1 MKFPLCEMLYRSC
14 VQVDRGA
21 CAQGL
26 NNADTCRRGNLGQ
39 VWGEASV
46 IPRRDQSLGC
56 ARLDA
61 LNTKS
66 NWPVMRRKHDSLV
79 QNSHPCSPSGN
90 TVCGRSCGENMTLRH
105 RLMPLLTVRKYGRT
119 VESRDIIALHVP

>member
-1 MKFPLCEMLYRSC
+1 MLCRSC

-56 ARLDA
+56 AWLDA
-61 LNTKS
+61 LNT
-66 NWPVMRRKHDSLV
+66 RAI
-79 QNSHPCSPSGN
+79 
-90 TVCGRSCGENMTLRH
+90 GRSCGENMTLWCGIATPAH
-105 RLMPLLTVRKYGRT
+105 RQEIRYVAGHAAKT
-119 VESRDIIALHVP
+119 